1 MAGLQFL
8 GDSGPLR
15 PLPLGQRHDD
25 LAGLQLLGHAR
36 FGEHF
41 RGLALRW
48 PREYYRYYYLSYQS
62 SVRSRVFSCPA
73 CHWWALHESGIGF
86 SATDHWVTRDDAVHW
101 GKIKEFDVAAA
112 ALPVDALRRQLA
124 ARGASL
130 PAWPPTALAPLV
142 SSCFSEFFAC
152 AAIPVGGSGDDGI
165 DVILLDAADPLLL
178 EVRRSADPASGESVQ
193 VVTELARRSMA
204 AGTMRWHRGQY
215 GQPLS
220 FPRSTEEG
228 PPGHVHN
235 GNGASHQAVRRCHLR
250 RRAGANLDSHR
261 AAVGNLSPVASEN
274 GVQGLSA

>member
-1 MAGLQFL
+1 MEVSGNWPTGRSLVAGLQFL

-62 SVRSRVFSCPA
+62 SVRSRVFSCTA

-178 EVRRSADPASGESVQ
+178 EVRRSADPASGKSVQ
-193 VVTELARRSMA
+193 VVTELLGVAWRPGRCDGIVVSTANRYLFPDQQKKALRGTSIMEMGHRIKLHDDAIFVDVLAR
-204 AGTMRWHRGQY
+204 TLT
-215 GQPLS
+215 P
-220 FPRSTEEG
+220 TER
-228 PPGHVHN
+228 P
-235 GNGASHQAVRRCHLR
+235 
-250 RRAGANLDSHR
+250 
-261 AAVGNLSPVASEN
+261 
-274 GVQGLSA
+274 